1 MILTVCLNPTFQSTM
16 LFDSFRQGE
25 VNRCTEHYLDAS
37 GKGMNTARILS
48 QLGAEATLLTHLGG
62 LRKEEMLDLCAKDAV
77 QVMHTDSNSEIRTCT
92 TIICDGICTEL
103 VQNPEAVSKEC
114 EKSIR
119 TLFSEAIARA
129 EALIICGTRAPGY
142 DKSLYSD
149 FVREAK
155 EKGVFVLL
163 DIKGEDL
170 LSCLPYHPD
179 VIKPNFSEFVE
190 TFFGEKVPEQEQ
202 NANLLERVYAKMAS
216 LKEQYGCKS
225 VISRGKHDTLL
236 FDKGHETVA
245 ITPTEVVNSIGCGD
259 TLSASLTLSL
269 LQGHS
274 LQHAASIATN
284 HATMQAKTIHPG
296 SFV

>member
-16 LFDSFRQGE
+16 LFSSFQEGE
-25 VNRCTEHYLDAS
+25 VNRCLEHYLDVA

-48 QLGAEATLLTHLGG
+48 QLGTEAAWLTHLGG
-62 LRKEEMLDLCAKDAV
+62 PRKGEMLDLCSKDAV
-77 QVMHTDSNSEIRTCT
+77 EVIHTDSCSEIRTCT
-92 TIICDGICTEL
+92 TIICNGVCTEL

-119 TLFSEAIARA
+119 KLFSEAIVRA

-142 DKSLYSD
+142 SKELYSD
-149 FVREAK
+149 FVKEAK
-155 EKGVFVLL
+155 EKGKFVLL

-170 LSCLPYHPD
+170 RSCLPYRPD

-190 TFFGEKVPEQEQ
+190 TFFGEKAPEQEK
-202 NANLLERVYAKMAS
+202 NTDLLERVYAKMAS
-216 LKEQYGCKS
+216 LQDEYGCKS
-225 VISRGKHDTLL
+225 VISRGKHDLLL
-236 FDKGHETVA
+236 FDKGPTTVA
-245 ITPTEVVNSIGCGD
+245 IVPTEVVNSIGCGD
-259 TLSASLTLSL
+259 TLSASLTFSL

-274 LQHAASIATN
+274 LQHAANVATN

>member
-16 LFDSFRQGE
+16 LFNSFQGGE
-25 VNRCTEHYLDAS
+25 VNRCLEHYLDVS

-48 QLGAEATLLTHLGG
+48 QLGTEAAWLTHLGG
-62 LRKEEMLDLCAKDAV
+62 PRKNEMLELCARDAV
-77 QVMHTDSNSEIRTCT
+77 EVIHTDSCSEIRTCT
-92 TIICDGICTEL
+92 TIICNGVCTEL
-103 VQNPEAVSKEC
+103 VQNSEPVSKEC

-119 TLFSEAIARA
+119 KLFSEAIVRA

-142 DKSLYSD
+142 SKELYSD
-149 FVREAK
+149 FVKEAK
-155 EKGVFVLL
+155 EKGKFVLL

-190 TFFGEKVPEQEQ
+190 TFFGEKAPEQEQ
-202 NANLLERVYAKMAS
+202 NNALLERVYAKMES
-216 LKEQYGCKS
+216 LQEEYGCKS
-225 VISRGKHDTLL
+225 VISRGKHDLLL
-236 FDKGHETVA
+236 FDKRPSTVVIVA
-245 ITPTEVVNSIGCGD
+245 TEVVNSIGCGD
-259 TLSASLTLSL
+259 TLTASLALSL

-274 LQHAASIATN
+274 LQQAASIATN
-284 HATMQAKTIHPG
+284 HATIQAKTIHPG

>member
-16 LFDSFRQGE
+16 LFDSFKEGE
-25 VNRCTEHYLDAS
+25 VNRCTKHYLDIA

-48 QLGAEATLLTHLGG
+48 QLGTEAAWLTHLGG
-62 LRKEEMLDLCAKDAV
+62 PRKEEMLALCAKDAV
-77 QVMHTDSNSEIRTCT
+77 EVIHTESNSEIRTCT
-92 TIICDGICTEL
+92 TIICNGVCTEL

-114 EKSIR
+114 EKPIR
-119 TLFSEAIARA
+119 GLFSGAIARA
-129 EALIICGTRAPGY
+129 GALIICGTRAPGY
-142 DKSLYSD
+142 SKNLYGD
-149 FVREAK
+149 FVKEAK
-155 EKGVFVLL
+155 EAGKFVLL

-170 LSCLPYHPD
+170 LSCLPYRPD

-190 TFFGEKVPEQEQ
+190 TFFGEKVPEQDQ
-202 NANLLERVYAKMAS
+202 NTNLIERVYAKMAS
-216 LKEQYGCKS
+216 LQEQYGCKS
-225 VISRGKHDTLL
+225 VISRGKHDLLL
-236 FDKGHETVA
+236 FDKGPDTVA

-274 LQHAASIATN
+274 LQHSASVATK